1 MSDQAMNDTAST
13 ATGAATGN
21 RDQTWTV
28 KRCLTWTVNYL
39 AKKGE
44 ERPRLAAEWLMC
56 AATGMKRI
64 ELYMSYD
71 RPLSKQELA
80 IMHDG
85 VVARAAGEPLQ
96 YITGETSFR
105 TLDILCERGVLIPR
119 PETELL
125 VEGVISHLKSH
136 VLGAD
141 LQPSGGRVELPWNA
155 EVERVRAAEIAAQR
169 ERSDAEDAS
178 DEAHGQTGED
188 EAAGDAPAPADAA
201 HDEEPEPRV
210 ARVLEV
216 GCGTGCISLSL
227 AAELPGRV
235 RCVATDIE
243 PRAVQLA
250 QRNRDRLG
258 IPAEAAD
265 FREGDLTAPV
275 LPGEQGTFD
284 VLVSNPPYIPSEV
297 MRTLPYEVAGFE
309 PALALDGGDDGLAVF
324 RRLLAIAPTMLE
336 PGGLLACELYE
347 GSLERAASLC
357 KAAGMCD
364 VRIVPD
370 LTDRPRFI
378 FARTAR
384 MARSD

>member
-1 MSDQAMNDTAST
+1 MNGTAST
-13 ATGAATGN
+13 AAGASTGD
-21 RDQTWTV
+21 REQTWTV

-141 LQPSGGRVELPWNA
+141 PQSWAGTSSFPGTLRSSASGR
-155 EVERVRAAEIAAQR
+155 R
-169 ERSDAEDAS
+169 RS
-178 DEAHGQTGED
+178 
-188 EAAGDAPAPADAA
+188 
-201 HDEEPEPRV
+201 PRSGS
-210 ARVLEV
+210 ALTRR
-216 GCGTGCISLSL
+216 T
-227 AAELPGRV
+227 PP
-235 RCVATDIE
+235 
-243 PRAVQLA
+243 PR
-250 QRNRDRLG
+250 
-258 IPAEAAD
+258 
-265 FREGDLTAPV
+265 
-275 LPGEQGTFD
+275 
-284 VLVSNPPYIPSEV
+284 
-297 MRTLPYEVAGFE
+297 
-309 PALALDGGDDGLAVF
+309 
-324 RRLLAIAPTMLE
+324 
-336 PGGLLACELYE
+336 
-347 GSLERAASLC
+347 
-357 KAAGMCD
+357 
-364 VRIVPD
+364 
-370 LTDRPRFI
+370 
-378 FARTAR
+378 RTAR
-384 MARSD
+384 RVRPRLPGTPRRPPTPLTARSRSPASPACWRWAAAPGASRSLSPRSFPAA